1 MQISVKPKNKKRF
14 VKGLKNAP
22 AKTYYKYRFDKV
34 FGRYRITWKDDV
46 NEYTVKSWSR
56 IKDFDGYLPK
66 VSFFKD
72 IIPAISTYM
81 ETRKGFILRKP
92 IPFIVFDAINKL
104 DTIVSPNHKVLEF
117 GSGNSTLWFLEKKCW
132 ITSFEHSL
140 TWHNVLNDHIN
151 SSRYDEDTLNHFSY
165 HISENKTTWE
175 FIDEMGDESFDVV
188 LVDGA
193 NEFNNRNECIK
204 RSLSKLKKGGW
215 MVLDN
220 SDHPNN
226 WPGGLY
232 MDSKYERIRFTGFA
246 AMGLYISQ
254 TSFWQKMD

>member
-1 MQISVKPKNKKRF
+1 MQISVTHKNKNHF
-14 VKGLKNAP
+14 AKGLKNAP
-22 AKTYYKYRFDKV
+22 AKTYYKYKYNRL
-34 FGRYRITWKDDV
+34 FGRYRVTWKDDI

-56 IKDFDGYLPK
+56 IRDFDGYFPK
-66 VSFFKD
+66 ISFLKD
-72 IIPAISTYM
+72 ITPAISTYM
-81 ETRKGFILRKP
+81 ESRKGFILRKP
-92 IPFIVFDAINKL
+92 IPFIVFDAITKL
-104 DTIVSPNHKVLEF
+104 DTILSPKDKVLEF
-117 GSGNSTLWFLEKKCW
+117 GSGNSTLWFLEKQCR

-140 TWHNVLNDHIN
+140 TWYNLLNDHVN

-165 HISENKTTWE
+165 HLSENETTWKSIE
-175 FIDEMGDESFDVV
+175 EMDDESFDMV

-193 NEFNNRNECIK
+193 NEFNNRNKCIDK
-204 RSLSKLKKGGW
+204 SLSKLKTGGW

-246 AMGLYISQ
+246 AMGSYVSQ
-254 TSFWQKMD
+254 TSFWQKTD